1 MPESFL
7 VWTPSLIFSMTFSGP
22 TVYGSSVM
30 TMPLR
35 LGVTFSIRAVA
46 RVRNAPRPVR

>member
-1 MPESFL
+1 
-7 VWTPSLIFSMTFSGP
+7 MTFSGP

-35 LGVTFSIRAVA
+35 FGVTFSIRAVA
-46 RVRNAPRPVR
+46 RVRKAPRPVR